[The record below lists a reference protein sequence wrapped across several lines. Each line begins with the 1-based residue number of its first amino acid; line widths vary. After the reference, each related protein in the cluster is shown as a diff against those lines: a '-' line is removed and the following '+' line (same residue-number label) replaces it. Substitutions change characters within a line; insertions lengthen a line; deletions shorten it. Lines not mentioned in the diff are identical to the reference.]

1 MEYLLFLQNLRE
13 GASEFFN
20 TLMYLISD
28 YAGGAFGII
37 IPALIYW
44 CLDKRAG
51 TFMTMSFSSA
61 YFVNQSIKNIC
72 CVYRPSVLYSEI
84 RPYKK
89 AVAGATG
96 YSFPSG
102 HTTNASTVFGGVAVW
117 QRKRRKVLSIFCL
130 LFVAFIAFS
139 RNYLGVHTIWDVLA
153 AAASSFI
160 VMYLCSLLLKFIERN
175 PEKDILV
182 TIIAVVLGVIAII
195 VFEFKPYPEDVNAAG
210 ELLADPYEMKT
221 DCYRSFGLFIGF
233 FVGWLIER
241 RFIRFTTECGAK
253 VKVLR
258 FIVGVAVS
266 LLFYGVL
273 LPIIFEPLGEHIG
286 KLFKYFFTA
295 LIVVAGYPALFNF
308 AERKLSS
315 GNKFAEK
322 GEKDKSESA
331 DK

>member
-20 TLMYLISD
+20 TLIYLISD

-44 CLDKRAG
+44 CLDKRSG
-51 TFMTMSFSSA
+51 TFMAMSFSSA
-61 YFVNQSIKNIC
+61 YFVNQSIKNVC
-72 CVYRPSVLYSEI
+72 CVYRPSVLYPEI
-84 RPYKK
+84 HPYKK

-117 QRKRRKVLSIFCL
+117 QRKRRKVLSACCL
-130 LFVAFIAFS
+130 LFVAFIAFT

-153 AAASSFI
+153 AAASSFT
-160 VMYLCSLLLKFIERN
+160 VMYLCSLLSKFIERN
-175 PEKDILV
+175 PQKDILV
-182 TIIAVVLGVIAII
+182 AVIAVAAGIIAII
-195 VFEFKPYPEDVNAAG
+195 AFEFKPYPKDFDAAG
-210 ELLADPYEMKT
+210 NLLADPYEMKT
-221 DCYRSFGLFIGF
+221 DCYRSYGLFIGF
-233 FVGWLIER
+233 FVGWLLER
-241 RFIRFTTECGAK
+241 RFIRFTTPDGAK
-253 VKVLR
+253 IKVLR
-258 FIVGVAVS
+258 FIVGVAVT

-273 LPIIFEPLGEHIG
+273 LPLVFDPLGEHVG

-308 AERKLSS
+308 VERKIS
-315 GNKFAEK
+315 N
-322 GEKDKSESA
+322 GEKSTSENSDEA
-331 DK
+331 